1 MKIAVHLWLC
11 SWQLIKHKNIY
22 FFSFFCVVFFF
33 FMETGELEGKKEPS
47 LLSCQKQLNWFIC
60 IITSAELLSKLLQAG
75 PAAWEIN
82 SLLFILYPLSHA
94 GSKILGDYS
103 FLLGQFLDLAHC
115 VILWVRRERL
125 ALLLWLTEQWNEC
138 WCWSR
143 EVLKYLWTNGDRS
156 KGEVILCLGNLT
168 AQQHRDKEEAV
179 MEGREIWRLLR
190 LVVWNTKKEE

>member
-143 EVLKYLWTNGDRS
+143 EVLRHLWANGDRS
-156 KGEVILCLGNLT
+156 KGEVIFLPGEFDCT
-168 AQQHRDKEEAV
+168 AAPR
-179 MEGREIWRLLR
+179 
-190 LVVWNTKKEE
+190 

>member
-1 MKIAVHLWLC
+1 
-11 SWQLIKHKNIY
+11 
-22 FFSFFCVVFFF
+22 
-33 FMETGELEGKKEPS
+33 METGELEGKKEPS

-60 IITSAELLSKLLQAG
+60 IITSAVVTELLSKLLQAG

-94 GSKILGDYS
+94 PSKILGDYS

-143 EVLKYLWTNGDRS
+143 EVLRHLWANGDRS